1 MFFIRANKKSALVLK
16 ETLQQYE
23 RASGQTINANKSS
36 ITFSR
41 KAPLSLKT
49 VIKDCLQIP
58 KKGGIGKYLG
68 LPEHF
73 GRKKKDLFVSIIDRI
88 KIKASS
94 WSNKFLSTAGKMVM
108 LKAVLS
114 NIPSYAMTCF
124 KLPRSLCKR
133 IQSAVTR
140 FWWDG
145 RSGNRKMAWV
155 SWSKMTRSKQ
165 DGGLGFRDFES
176 FNDAYLAKLSWR
188 LHHNPSGLLSRI
200 LIGKYCT
207 DRPFLQVEHKAAES
221 HGWRSMLIGRDL
233 MMSNSG
239 WAVGSGE
246 NINIWTDP

>member
-1 MFFIRANKKSALVLK
+1 MLK

-23 RASGQTINANKSS
+23 RASGQMINANKSS

-49 VIKDCLQIP
+49 MIKDCLQIP
-58 KKGGIGKYLG
+58 KEGGIGKYLG

-124 KLPRSLCKR
+124 KLHRSLCKR
-133 IQSAVTR
+133 IQSVVTR